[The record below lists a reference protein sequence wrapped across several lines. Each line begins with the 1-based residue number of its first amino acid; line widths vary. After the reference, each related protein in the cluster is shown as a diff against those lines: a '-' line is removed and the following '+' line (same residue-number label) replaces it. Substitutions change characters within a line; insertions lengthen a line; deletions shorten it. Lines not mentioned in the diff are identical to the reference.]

1 MTNLK
6 IKKSDNHTYTVVA
19 INSLG
24 NNVFPTVHMEI
35 SEEATLED
43 HLYAFER
50 FLQGIGFSLPENAHL
65 DFVENDVESDRDDEI
80 TTNDLSNHKN
90 NGTN

>member
-6 IKKSDNHTYTVVA
+6 IKQSDNHSYTV

-24 NNVFPTVHMEI
+24 QPVGQNFPTVHMTI
-35 SEEATLED
+35 DQQSTLSD

-50 FLQGIGFSLPENAHL
+50 FLQAIGFVFPEGTKL
-65 DFVENDVESDRDDEI
+65 DFVDD
-80 TTNDLSNHKN
+80 SV
-90 NGTN
+90 